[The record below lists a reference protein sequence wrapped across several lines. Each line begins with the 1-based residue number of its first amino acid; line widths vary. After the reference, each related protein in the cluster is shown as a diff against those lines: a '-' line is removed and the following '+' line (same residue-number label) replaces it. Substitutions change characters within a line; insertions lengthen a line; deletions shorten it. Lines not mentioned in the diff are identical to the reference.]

1 VNTLK
6 ACEESPREET
16 TTKRRPRSPAL
27 GSSYISSQPPAI
39 FNRVALVVVVI
50 VVIAVV
56 VMVRIFEPR
65 QSVVDQKRNI
75 QFGDRKLQ
83 RQL

>member
-39 FNRVALVVVVI
+39 FNRVALVVVV
-50 VVIAVV
+50 VV
-56 VMVRIFEPR
+56 VMVRIFEPQ

-75 QFGDRKLQ
+75 QFSDRKLQ